1 MSLACILPI
10 LVGISSAGAFGVFA
24 APARADDGAPVDL
37 APLFRPPPALTG
49 ALAGLRSPLLFSDG
63 RRVTNACEWS
73 ERRREIRGAWDALL
87 GSWPALVPS
96 PRLEIVASE
105 HRESFT
111 QHRVRV
117 QVAAEQVLD
126 GYLLVPDGKGPF
138 PAVFVPYYEP
148 ETSIGLRG
156 EHRDF
161 ALQLTRHGFVS
172 LAVGSPGG
180 DARLPDRAGAVCQ
193 PLAYLGFIAANCHT
207 ALAARHEV
215 DPRRIGI
222 VGHSYGGKW
231 ALFGSCL
238 DDRYA
243 CAAWCDPGIVFDE
256 TRGSV
261 NYQEPWYLGLDA
273 GRTRQPG
280 LVTPDNPRTGAYAEL
295 VARGHDLHELHA
307 LMAPRPFLVSG
318 GCEDPPAR
326 WAALNHAV
334 AVNELLGVRERVA
347 MANRPAHPP
356 TPESN
361 AQIVAFFTRFLGEPP
376 ADVVAVA
383 HRGLL
388 RDAPENTLPG
398 FKACLDAHLG
408 FEFDVRRSSDGA
420 LVCIH
425 DDTLDRTTDGT
436 GPVAAA
442 TLDDLRALDAGG
454 WFAPAFRGM
463 RVPTVEE
470 IMALIAAHPAAA
482 GLYTVDIK
490 VDDDEVER
498 DLVAIAGRHDVLD
511 RLLFIGRAIDH
522 PDVRRRR
529 RGADAGCHV
538 AALASRREDL
548 PDAVAAADADWVYL
562 RFVPTTEDARAIRAA
577 GRRTIVAG
585 AAVAGPAEQ
594 PWREAVAAGVAA
606 VLTDHPIA
614 LRRVAAVTRR
624 SPPAAPSGS
633 AP

>member
-1 MSLACILPI
+1 M
-10 LVGISSAGAFGVFA
+10 
-24 APARADDGAPVDL
+24 
-37 APLFRPPPALTG
+37 
-49 ALAGLRSPLLFSDG
+49 
-63 RRVTNACEWS
+63 
-73 ERRREIRGAWDALL
+73 
-87 GSWPALVPS
+87 
-96 PRLEIVASE
+96 
-105 HRESFT
+105 H
-111 QHRVRV
+111 
-117 QVAAEQVLD
+117 
-126 GYLLVPDGKGPF
+126 
-138 PAVFVPYYEP
+138 
-148 ETSIGLRG
+148 
-156 EHRDF
+156 
-161 ALQLTRHGFVS
+161 
-172 LAVGSPGG
+172 
-180 DARLPDRAGAVCQ
+180 
-193 PLAYLGFIAANCHT
+193 
-207 ALAARHEV
+207 
-215 DPRRIGI
+215 
-222 VGHSYGGKW
+222 
-231 ALFGSCL
+231 
-238 DDRYA
+238 
-243 CAAWCDPGIVFDE
+243 
-256 TRGSV
+256 
-261 NYQEPWYLGLDA
+261 
-273 GRTRQPG
+273 
-280 LVTPDNPRTGAYAEL
+280 
-295 VARGHDLHELHA
+295 
-307 LMAPRPFLVSG
+307 
-318 GCEDPPAR
+318 
-326 WAALNHAV
+326 
-334 AVNELLGVRERVA
+334 ERVA
-347 MANRPAHPP
+347 MANREAHPP

-376 ADVVAVA
+376 ADVIAVA

-436 GPVAAA
+436 GPVATA
-442 TLDDLRALDAGG
+442 TLDDLRALDAGS

-463 RVPTVEE
+463 RVPTVDE

-490 VDDDEVER
+490 VDDDQVER
-498 DLVAIAGRHDVLD
+498 DLVAIAGRHGVLD

-522 PDVRRRR
+522 PDVRRRL

-538 AALASRREDL
+538 AALASRREEL

-562 RFVPTTEDARAIRAA
+562 RFVPTTDDVRAIRAA

-624 SPPAAPSGS
+624 SSPAAPSGS

>member
-1 MSLACILPI
+1 MSLARGSAILLCIWA
-10 LVGISSAGAFGVFA
+10 VCGTGMGRTS
-24 APARADDGAPVDL
+24 ARADDTPPVDL
-37 APLFRPPPALTG
+37 SPFFRPLPEFAD
-49 ALAGLRSPLLFSDG
+49 AFSSFRSPLVFDDG
-63 RRVTNACEWS
+63 RRVGNAFEWS
-73 ERRREIRGAWDALL
+73 QRRREIRAAWDAIL

-96 PRLEIVASE
+96 PRLEIVSSE
-105 HRESFT
+105 RRESFM

-126 GYLLVPDGKGPF
+126 GYLLVPDGTGPF

-161 ALQLTRHGFVS
+161 ALQFTRRGFVS

-180 DARLPDRAGAVCQ
+180 DARLPDRAGARCQ
-193 PLAYLGFIAANCHT
+193 PLSYLGCIAANCHT
-207 ALAARHEV
+207 ALAARDDV

-280 LVTPDNPRTGAYAEL
+280 LVTPNNPRTGAYAEL
-295 VARGHDLHELHA
+295 VARGRDLHELHA

-318 GCEDPPAR
+318 GSEDPPAR
-326 WAALNHAV
+326 WAALNHTV

-361 AQIVAFFTRFLGEPP
+361 AQIVAFFERFLGERP
-376 ADVVAVA
+376 AAVVAVA
-383 HRGLL
+383 HRGLML
-388 RDAPENTLPG
+388 DTPENTLPN
-398 FKACLDAHLG
+398 FSACLDAHLG
-408 FEFDVRRSSDGA
+408 FEFDVRRTSDGA

-436 GPVAAA
+436 GPVSA
-442 TLDDLRALDAGG
+442 TSLDELRSLDAGG
-454 WFAPAFRGM
+454 WFAPAFVGT
-463 RVPTVEE
+463 RVPTVDE
-470 IMALIAAHPAAA
+470 IMAQIAAHPAAA
-482 GLYTVDIK
+482 GLYAVDIK
-490 VDDDEVER
+490 ADDDEVER
-498 DLVAIAGRHDVLD
+498 DLVAIAGRHGVLH

-522 PDVRRRR
+522 PDVRRRL
-529 RGADAGCHV
+529 RGSDAGCRV

-548 PDAVAAADADWVYL
+548 PDAVAAADADWVYV
-562 RFVPTTEDARAIRAA
+562 RFVPTPDETAAIRAA

-585 AAVAGPAEQ
+585 PAVAGAAEG
-594 PWREAVAAGVAA
+594 PWRSAVAADVAA

-614 LRRVAAVTRR
+614 LRRVVESSRTPIPLAR
-624 SPPAAPSGS
+624 PGS